1 MGLDVKVHQFIQDDE
16 WKFPTPTSNAL
27 IDIFHSIPNEIQP
40 WPNFTDEIVWIPEE
54 QGQFT
59 LKSAYKLV

>member
-27 IDIFHSIPNEIQP
+27 IDIFQSIPNEIQP

-54 QGQFT
+54 
-59 LKSAYKLV
+59 